1 MEHSVLAVFPETE
14 VRAQVSERYAT
25 PPVNHAHSSGVTWS
39 AVIGGAFVTASLS
52 LILLSLGVGFGLSSI
67 SPWAHADASASAIGT
82 AAIAWL
88 IAMQFV
94 ASAMGGYLAGRL
106 RVKWVSLHTDEVY
119 FRDTAHGFL
128 SWAVAVVMTAA
139 FLASAAATMVGG
151 AAGSTEQTAASVS
164 SGSGSNDYFV
174 DRLFRPSASVS
185 SAELAGAPVPP
196 NVAPNSQSSP
206 DGSDLAARVE
216 ASGIFANALRQNDI
230 PPGDRTYLDQLISA
244 KTGLGQ
250 ADADQ
255 RVSSVLAQA
264 RQSADTA
271 RKAAARASFWIFMA
285 LLVGAFSASVAAT
298 IGGAQRDNVVMV

>member
-1 MEHSVLAVFPETE
+1 MEHSVLAVFPETPI
-14 VRAQVSERYAT
+14 SERHAIQ
-25 PPVNHAHSSGVTWS
+25 PVNHAHSSGVTWG

-67 SPWAHADASASAIGT
+67 SPWAHTGASASAIGT
-82 AAIAWL
+82 ATIAWL
-88 IAMQFV
+88 IAMQLI
-94 ASAMGGYLAGRL
+94 ASSMGGYLAGRL

-139 FLASAAATMVGG
+139 FLASAAATMVGD
-151 AAGSTEQTAASVS
+151 AAGGGAQTAASVS
-164 SGSGSNDYFV
+164 AGSGSNDYFV
-174 DRLFRPSASVS
+174 DMLFRPSPSVA
-185 SAELAGAPVPP
+185 SAEQAGAPVNLPP
-196 NVAPNSQSSP
+196 SSQSSP

-216 ASGIFANALRQNDI
+216 ASGIFANALSQNDI
-230 PPGDRTYLDQLISA
+230 PAGDRTYLDQLISA
-244 KTGLGQ
+244 RTGLGQ

-255 RVSSVLAQA
+255 RVSNVLAQA

-271 RKAAARASFWIFMA
+271 RKAAAHASFWIFMA